1 VAEHSMPPGYGGSDA
16 LDRRLVALLAH
27 GGTRETIGSSR
38 EGRPIHAYRWGEVG
52 ATSILVISL
61 LHPMEWIGLETHLAL
76 LEALLLQADP
86 AADPTTD
93 SAADPRADLAAD
105 PAMRRPPAILSIP
118 VANPDGFARVEASL
132 RDGGPRWIRGNAAGV
147 DLNRNFPVG
156 HRVRPALLAW
166 WPLYRPGPSAL
177 SEPETAAIAAWIEGN
192 TAERPVR
199 LSLSLHSFG
208 RQVFAPPARMW
219 RSLPGTA
226 SMVAAARAATAGS
239 GYRARQL
246 ARWSP
251 FFRAHGA
258 EIDFLH
264 EATQAPAYLV
274 EISGGG
280 FGRWGARRL
289 MQPFCLFNPPRPER
303 EIARILPVLR
313 GLVEIRGARSHSKC
327 AASCAAIRI
336 ARPRIWGCAW
346 RAASASSRMEV
357 CPMPIK
363 DLITEAMSLPVEDRA
378 ILADTILKSLNS
390 PDSEMDRKW
399 VAVAKRRLAELRSG
413 QVEALPGDEVFAR
426 IRKRFAA

>member
-1 VAEHSMPPGYGGSDA
+1 MAEHPLPPGYGGSDA
-16 LDRRLVALLAH
+16 LDRRLVALLAR

-38 EGRPIHAYRWGEVG
+38 DGRPIHAYRWGEVG
-52 ATSILVISL
+52 APAILLVSL
-61 LHPMEWIGLETHLAL
+61 LHPMEWIGLETHLAM
-76 LEALLLQADP
+76 LETLLLQADP

-93 SAADPRADLAAD
+93 PAADPRADPRADLAVD
-105 PAMRRPPAILSIP
+105 PGVGRLPAILSIP

-132 RDGGPRWIRGNAAGV
+132 RAGRPRWVRGNAAQV

-156 HRVRPALLAW
+156 HRVRPALLTW
-166 WPLYRPGPSAL
+166 WPFYRPGPFAL
-177 SEPETAAIAAWIEGN
+177 SEPETAAIAAWIERN
-192 TAERPVR
+192 IAERPVR

-226 SMVAAARAATAGS
+226 SMVAAAHAATAGS
-239 GYRARQL
+239 GYRTRQL

-251 FFRAHGA
+251 FFRARGT

-289 MQPFCLFNPPRPER
+289 MQPFCLFNAPRPER

-313 GLVEIRGARSHSKC
+313 RLAEIRGVR
-327 AASCAAIRI
+327 
-336 ARPRIWGCAW
+336 
-346 RAASASSRMEV
+346 V
-357 CPMPIK
+357 
-363 DLITEAMSLPVEDRA
+363 
-378 ILADTILKSLNS
+378 
-390 PDSEMDRKW
+390 
-399 VAVAKRRLAELRSG
+399 
-413 QVEALPGDEVFAR
+413 
-426 IRKRFAA
+426 